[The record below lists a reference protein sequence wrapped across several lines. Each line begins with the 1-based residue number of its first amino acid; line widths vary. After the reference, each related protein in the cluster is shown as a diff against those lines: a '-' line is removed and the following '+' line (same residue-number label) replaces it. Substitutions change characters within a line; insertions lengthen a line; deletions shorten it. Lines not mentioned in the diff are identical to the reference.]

1 MGLVVRVVVVLPPP
15 EAPVQRP
22 LMPRIRG
29 LSEGAGTGRSPGGS
43 RWGRLSGAM
52 DLTAPRSPLLR
63 AAWFIGFS
71 DGSARLRPLSDVTPA
86 VGRPDEPPSLAANPV
101 VRFLTVVA
109 LLYLFLLGV
118 NGLGDGFKSLGKGLL
133 DVFFAATDNP
143 FTGLMVGIL
152 ATTLVQSSSVSTSL
166 IVGLV
171 AAPENPLPVA
181 NAVPMI
187 MGANIGTTVTNTIV
201 SLGHAGRPDE
211 FRRAF
216 SVATCHDFFNFLAV
230 AVLLPLEMATGYL
243 QRSAEF
249 LATLVTGV
257 GGVKYQSPIKGALKS
272 TMKPVKEAIA
282 SVVDSPHVQAFV
294 LIGLSIGV
302 IFVALFLIVRVM
314 RAATSSRVESLV
326 SRGLEQAAILSMFV
340 GVVVTVMVQS
350 SSITTSLLVPLAGAG
365 VITLGQAF
373 PITIGANI
381 GTTVTA
387 LLAALAATG
396 DNAVA
401 GITIALVHLLFNMTA
416 TALIFPIERI
426 RELPLRAARWLGE
439 VAVQSRRWALI
450 YVVVLFYGLPMLFAA
465 IDQYTK

>member
-1 MGLVVRVVVVLPPP
+1 MADIAPP
-15 EAPVQRP
+15 ARRPV
-22 LMPRIRG
+22 I
-29 LSEGAGTGRSPGGS
+29 
-43 RWGRLSGAM
+43 
-52 DLTAPRSPLLR
+52 PRS
-63 AAWFIGFS
+63 F
-71 DGSARLRPLSDVTPA
+71 
-86 VGRPDEPPSLAANPV
+86 AANPV
-101 VRFLTVVA
+101 VRFVTVVS
-109 LLYLFLLGV
+109 LLFVFLLGV

-143 FTGLMVGIL
+143 FMGLVVGVL

-216 SVATCHDFFNFLAV
+216 SVATCHDFFNFMAV
-230 AVLLPLEMATGYL
+230 ALLLPFEMATGYL
-243 QRSAEF
+243 RRSAEF
-249 LATLVTGV
+249 LASLVTDV
-257 GGVKYQSPIKGALKS
+257 GGVHYQSPIKGALKAGV
-272 TMKPVKEAIA
+272 TQVKVVIA
-282 SVVDSPHVQAFV
+282 DLIESPQAQAVV
-294 LIGLSIGV
+294 LIALSVGV

-365 VITLGQAF
+365 VITLRQAF

-387 LLAALAATG
+387 LLAALAAIG
-396 DNAVA
+396 DNASA
-401 GITIALVHLLFNMTA
+401 GVTIALVHLLFNVSA
-416 TALIFPIERI
+416 TILIFPVERV
-426 RELPLRAARWLGE
+426 RDVPLRAATWLGE
-439 VAVQSRRWALI
+439 VAVRSRRWALV
-450 YVVVLFYGLPMLFAA
+450 YVLVLFYGLPALLAA
-465 IDQYTK
+465 IDQYLG

>member
-1 MGLVVRVVVVLPPP
+1 MTDASPPARRSVV
-15 EAPVQRP
+15 
-22 LMPRIRG
+22 
-29 LSEGAGTGRSPGGS
+29 
-43 RWGRLSGAM
+43 
-52 DLTAPRSPLLR
+52 
-63 AAWFIGFS
+63 
-71 DGSARLRPLSDVTPA
+71 
-86 VGRPDEPPSLAANPV
+86 PPSFAANPL
-101 VRFLTVVA
+101 VRFVTVVA
-109 LLYLFLLGV
+109 LLYVFLLGV

-143 FTGLMVGIL
+143 FMGLVVGVL

-171 AAPENPLPVA
+171 AAPENPLPIA

-216 SVATCHDFFNFLAV
+216 SVATCHDFFNFMAV
-230 AVLLPLEMATGYL
+230 AILLPFEMVTGYL
-243 QRSAEF
+243 RRSAEF
-249 LATLVTGV
+249 LASLATDV
-257 GGVKYQSPIKGALKS
+257 GGVQYQSPIKGALK
-272 TMKPVKEAIA
+272 A
-282 SVVDSPHVQAFV
+282 SVKQVKTIIADGVESPQAQAV
-294 LIGLSIGV
+294 ILIALSVAV

-365 VITLGQAF
+365 VITLSQAF

-396 DNAVA
+396 ANATA
-401 GITIALVHLLFNMTA
+401 GITIALVHLLFNLSA
-416 TALIFPIERI
+416 TALIFPIERL
-426 RELPLRAARWLGE
+426 REMPLRAAAWLGE
-439 VAVQSRRWALI
+439 VAVRSRRWALI
-450 YVVVLFYGLPMLFAA
+450 YVVVLFYGLPALLAA
-465 IDQYTK
+465 IDQYLG